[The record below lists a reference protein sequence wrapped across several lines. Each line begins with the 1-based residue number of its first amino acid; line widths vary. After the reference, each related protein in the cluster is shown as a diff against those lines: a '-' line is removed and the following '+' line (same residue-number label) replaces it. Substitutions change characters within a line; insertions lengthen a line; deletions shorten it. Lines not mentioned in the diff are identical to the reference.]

1 MTAIAMKIMLMVMLT
16 TTTILNNNVAMA
28 IRTMETMLNKNDGDE
43 NDTIVTNTISGN
55 NEDDSDND

>member
-1 MTAIAMKIMLMVMLT
+1 MKIMLMVMLT

>member
-1 MTAIAMKIMLMVMLT
+1 MKIMLMVMLT
-16 TTTILNNNVAMA
+16 ITTILNNNVAMA

>member
-1 MTAIAMKIMLMVMLT
+1 MTAIAMKIMLLVMLT
-16 TTTILNNNVAMA
+16 TTTILNINVAMA